1 MDSMIHKKSILVFG
15 STITAIVLIGMVT
28 ATSLDAQAQ
37 TSDESQQIR
46 NYLIQAI
53 QALDAGDNSEAIQQ
67 LQLATDQMRTFSTV
81 SEQSFVGQSSDIRQ
95 GNNGDG
101 ENDDEGEGSEEGEG
115 EDADEP
121 GDTDSN
127 DEED

>member
-1 MDSMIHKKSILVFG
+1 MKMDSMIHKKSILVFG

-28 ATSLDAQAQ
+28 ATSLD
-37 TSDESQQIR
+37 T
-46 NYLIQAI
+46 QAI

-67 LQLATDQMRTFSTV
+67 LQLATDQMRTFSAV